1 MTILVALVIILMCI
15 LIGWRVGLIAKKL
28 TMRRKS
34 KQCEKDT

>member
-15 LIGWRVGLIAKKL
+15 LIGWRVGLIAKKI